1 MKKNVYIVSAGIAV
15 ALSLLTAC
23 GSWGEKLELVR
34 TSETASVFSS
44 LELKKPSC
52 KDGEDGQRFSIVGK
66 TVEKTDVQL
75 LPDSST
81 PSVREQG
88 GGQVFKEIYTLPAG
102 KEFTILGPKL
112 YDDDYRFN
120 LVTASG
126 TPRLLATLNVKLA
139 YCSAEE

>member
-1 MKKNVYIVSAGIAV
+1 MKNVYIVSASIAA

-23 GSWGEKLELVR
+23 GSWGEKLEVVR

-52 KDGEDGQRFSIVGK
+52 KDDEDGQRFSIVGK
-66 TVEKTDVQL
+66 TVEKTVVQL
-75 LPDSST
+75 QKEDRD
-81 PSVREQG
+81 PSLREQEG
-88 GGQVFKEIYTLPAG
+88 EQVLKNTYEIPAG

-112 YDDDYRFN
+112 YDDSYRFN
-120 LVTASG
+120 LVTASP

-139 YCSAEE
+139 YCSTEE